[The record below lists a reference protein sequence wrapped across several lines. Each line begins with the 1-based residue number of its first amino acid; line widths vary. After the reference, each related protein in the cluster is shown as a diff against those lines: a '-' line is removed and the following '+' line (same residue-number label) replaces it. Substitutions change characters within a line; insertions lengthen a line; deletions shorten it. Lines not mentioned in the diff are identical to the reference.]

1 MVSWVL
7 AGRRWADA
15 AFTKLLAHKSTLTAK
30 EMVTQLS
37 PIPDWENSPVR
48 AMDLHPRLPYIAL
61 ARQDD
66 AIEIRDLSGMEP
78 GIVLRDRDQSLVTCL
93 QWAPHANSLLAVGSK
108 VGVLLWFVD
117 PSQPACR
124 FLTSWVRVET
134 SPGHVPVATISWSP
148 CANYL
153 VSGSP
158 ADTNL
163 VVWDVPMGVAT
174 RVCRT
179 EGGGV
184 NLVAM
189 APRGGRVLAGSVGG
203 VLRVW
208 ETGNWTC
215 EKWTN
220 TSEARCQVA
229 CWSPDGDFLLFAL
242 HGDPALY
249 YLCFRGNSTA
259 GSVSAVKCADLS
271 PCAYRDDSGH
281 EPIVVGGAVQSM
293 AWDSTGERLAIIF
306 TEESPGHNLVAV
318 LRTKISTVVEVLPG
332 GYVRG
337 EGGDIPQMVTFQ
349 RNCCHGAL
357 LATAWL
363 SGRVSFTP
371 LLFTHLP
378 SSLLPSFPIPPSLH
392 QSQLYSTYNE
402 PEYY

>member
-1 MVSWVL
+1 M
-7 AGRRWADA
+7 
-15 AFTKLLAHKSTLTAK
+15 
-30 EMVTQLS
+30 
-37 PIPDWENSPVR
+37 
-48 AMDLHPRLPYIAL
+48 
-61 ARQDD
+61 
-66 AIEIRDLSGMEP
+66 
-78 GIVLRDRDQSLVTCL
+78 
-93 QWAPHANSLLAVGSK
+93 
-108 VGVLLWFVD
+108 LLWFVD
-117 PSQPACR
+117 PSQPACRYIVLITLPLFTFKTDFPKWSLCYHFR

-259 GSVSAVKCADLS
+259 GKHTC
-271 PCAYRDDSGH
+271 
-281 EPIVVGGAVQSM
+281 GAM
-293 AWDSTGERLAIIF
+293 
-306 TEESPGHNLVAV
+306 
-318 LRTKISTVVEVLPG
+318 
-332 GYVRG
+332 
-337 EGGDIPQMVTFQ
+337 
-349 RNCCHGAL
+349 
-357 LATAWL
+357 
-363 SGRVSFTP
+363 
-371 LLFTHLP
+371 
-378 SSLLPSFPIPPSLH
+378 
-392 QSQLYSTYNE
+392 
-402 PEYY
+402 